1 MAVISNEVKGSIRLK
16 YSEGLGPDGKEKF
29 RYNNYSGLKPT
40 ISDELVYQFKTL
52 LQEVQN
58 DAVTEVNRQRVFELA
73 EA

>member
-1 MAVISNEVKGSIRLK
+1 MAIISNEVKGSIRLK
-16 YSEGLGPDGKEKF
+16 YTEGLGQDGKEKF

-52 LQEVQN
+52 LEEVQN